1 MLYKIMSVVIAREL
15 KDVYLDIM
23 SDKFIATVFFRSCI
37 KHRDKYHIG
46 IEAKYDK
53 TYLRDYESI
62 MQLCLNVNDIVL
74 NVEKTIVPFEDKFF
88 ACYLTNVKNAYEL
101 PLFPFLDSMKT
112 LLVIEFKVCKE
123 GTLARIVHTEVDHNI
138 SLSRFTENIDRIVN
152 NNVFQIDAFT
162 GVYVNDIKSLKELKK
177 MYEKDTSYDMT
188 KDFLVNFLNMLIN
201 NRIKYA
207 YMKKVCKYYINSSV
221 DIRLI

>member
-1 MLYKIMSVVIAREL
+1 MSIIIARDL

-23 SDKFIATVFFRSCI
+23 SDEFIATVFFRSCI
-37 KHRDKYHIG
+37 KHRDKYSVC
-46 IEAKYDK
+46 IEARYDK
-53 TYLRDYESI
+53 TYLCDYENI
-62 MQLCLNVNDIVL
+62 MQLCFNVNDIVL

-88 ACYLTNVKNAYEL
+88 ACYLTNVKNAYEF

-112 LLVIEFKVCKE
+112 LLVIEFKICKE

-152 NNVFQIDAFT
+152 NNVLETDALT
-162 GVYVNDIKSLKELKK
+162 GIYVNDIKSLKELKK
-177 MYEKDTSYDMT
+177 RYENNIPYDMT

-201 NRIKYA
+201 NRITYA
-207 YMKKVCKYYINSSV
+207 YMKKVCKYYINGCV
-221 DIRLI
+221 DIWLI